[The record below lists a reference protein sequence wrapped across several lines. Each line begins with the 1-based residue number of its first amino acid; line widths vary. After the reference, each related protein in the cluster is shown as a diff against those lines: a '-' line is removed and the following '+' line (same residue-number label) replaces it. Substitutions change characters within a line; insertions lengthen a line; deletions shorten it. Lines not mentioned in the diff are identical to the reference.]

1 MKLLLFSNSTNPGQG
16 FLEHGNEEIK
26 KFLGKKP
33 GRILFIPYAAV
44 TLSYDVYFDKVKE
57 KFRSLGY
64 LIDSIHQT
72 EDPGKAV
79 KESDCIVVG
88 GGNTFHL
95 LQQIQKNNLT
105 KPIANRIKSGAL
117 YIGWSAGINL
127 ACPTI
132 RTTNDMPI
140 IETENLKGFNLIP
153 FQINPHYTD
162 KQIEG
167 HGGESREMRIEEFL
181 KLNQQKYVIG
191 LREGS
196 ALKIESEK
204 ITLLGKNSARLF
216 KYGNPPSELTGKD
229 DLNFLLL

>member
-1 MKLLLFSNSTNPGQG
+1 MRLLLFSNSTNPGEG
-16 FLEHGNEEIK
+16 FLDHGNEEIR

-44 TLSYDVYFDKVKE
+44 TMSYDVYSDKVKE
-57 KFRSLGY
+57 KFKKLGY
-64 LIDSIHQT
+64 TIDSIHLSENPAQS
-72 EDPGKAV
+72 V
-79 KESDCIVVG
+79 KESDCIIVG

-105 KPIANRIKSGAL
+105 KPIANRVKSGAS
-117 YIGWSAGINL
+117 YIGWSAGANL

-140 IETENLKGFNLIP
+140 IETENLKAFNLVP

-162 KQIEG
+162 KTIEG
-167 HGGESREMRIEEFL
+167 HGGESREVRIEEFL
-181 KLNQQKYVIG
+181 KLNQQKFVIG

-196 ALKIESEK
+196 ALKIESQS
-204 ITLLGKNSARLF
+204 ITLLGKSSARLF
-216 KYGNPPSELTGKD
+216 KYGTPASELTVKD
-229 DLNFLLL
+229 DFNFLLP

>member
-1 MKLLLFSNSTNPGQG
+1 MRLLLFSNSTYPGQG
-16 FLEHGNEEIK
+16 FLEHGNQEII

-44 TLSYDVYFDKVKE
+44 TLSYDVYFEKVKD
-57 KFRSLGY
+57 KFKSLGY
-64 LIDSIHQT
+64 VIDSIHLSD
-72 EDPGKAV
+72 DPGKAV
-79 KESDCIVVG
+79 KESDCIIVG

-105 KPIANRIKSGAL
+105 KPIANRVKAGAL

-196 ALKIESEK
+196 SLKIEAEK
-204 ITLLGKNSARLF
+204 ITLIGKYGGRLF
-216 KYGNPPSELTGKD
+216 KYGNAPSELTSNG
-229 DLNFLLL
+229 DLNFLLA